1 MPELFDELI
10 ARVAAEL
17 KRPVKLD
24 PALDLRVMAE
34 VRSQP
39 RARRGWWLRPRML
52 SLTPLGMLAR
62 AAVIAAIAVGATAT
76 ALRLHTTP
84 RTASAGAAEHPVA
97 FVIYA
102 PGAQRVALAGD
113 FNDWSTT
120 ATPLRP
126 AGASGAWVVTVPLEP
141 GRYHY
146 AFVVNGKQWLTDPG
160 APRAPGDDFGTP
172 SSVITV
178 GSRGST

>member
-17 KRPVKLD
+17 KRPAKLD
-24 PALDLRVMAE
+24 PALDMRVMATI
-34 VRSQP
+34 RSQP
-39 RARRGWWLRPRML
+39 RARRLWLLRPR
-52 SLTPLGMLAR
+52 SLAMTPLGILAQ
-62 AAVIAAIAVGATAT
+62 AAAIAAIAVGATFA
-76 ALRLHTTP
+76 ALRMD
-84 RTASAGAAEHPVA
+84 AGESAGSAEHPVA

-102 PGAQRVALAGD
+102 PAAQSVALAGD

-126 AGASGAWVVTVPLEP
+126 AGASGAWVVTVPLTP

-146 AFVVNGKQWLTDPG
+146 AFVVNGTQWLTDPG
-160 APRAPGDDFGTP
+160 APRAPGDDFGAP
-172 SSVITV
+172 SSVLTV
-178 GSRGST
+178 GG

>member
-10 ARVAAEL
+10 ERVAAEL

-34 VRSQP
+34 VRSRP
-39 RARRGWWLRPRML
+39 RRAWLLRPRALRL
-52 SLTPLGMLAR
+52 SPLGMLAR
-62 AAVIAAIAVGATAT
+62 AAAIAAIAVGATFA
-76 ALRLHTTP
+76 ALRMRSVP
-84 RTASAGAAEHPVA
+84 PAAAGVAERPVA

-102 PGAQRVALAGD
+102 PAAQSVALAGD

-120 ATPLRP
+120 ATPLKP
-126 AGASGAWVVTVPLEP
+126 AGASGAWVVTVPLSP

-146 AFVVNGKQWLTDPG
+146 AFVVNGQAWLTDPG
-160 APRAPGDDFGTP
+160 APRAPGDDFGAP
-172 SSVITV
+172 SSVLTV
-178 GSRGST
+178 GG

>member
-1 MPELFDELI
+1 MPEQFDELI
-10 ARVAAEL
+10 GRVAGEL

-24 PALDLRVMAE
+24 PALDMRVMAD

-39 RARRGWWLRPRML
+39 RARRRWLLRPRAL
-52 SLTPLGMLAR
+52 SMTPLGMLAR
-62 AAVIAAIAVGATAT
+62 AAVIAAIAVGATLT

-84 RTASAGAAEHPVA
+84 RNPSTGAAQHPVA
-97 FVIYA
+97 FVVYA
-102 PGAQRVALAGD
+102 PGAQTVALAGD

-126 AGASGAWVVTVPLEP
+126 AGATGAWVVTVPLGP

-146 AFVVNGKQWLTDPG
+146 AFVVNGKEWLTDPG
-160 APRAPGDDFGTP
+160 APRAPGDDFGAP
-172 SSVITV
+172 SSVVTV
-178 GSRGST
+178 GRRGST